1 MDREL
6 REPPTQATFDAITI
20 PAPAPAFTLP
30 TVRLGDRGYRSHFYE
45 NPRSRLTPK
54 DCRCVYLTAN
64 AVTAVLERWGDAFSA
79 HRKTGAFTISR
90 RTTAKQVFLNAT
102 LPELKLCDLTH
113 ADVISAVGVDIATL
127 HYPYIRRAKTWAERI
142 ARHPA
147 QFDGILYRSRHT
159 QDPCLVLWLRPGG
172 RDLEREISFAET
184 GAFNDS
190 TEAYSAAA
198 KCHVLLSFAR

>member
-6 REPPTQATFDAITI
+6 REPPTQAAFDAIPI
-20 PAPAPAFTLP
+20 PTPAPAFALP
-30 TVRLGDRGYRSHFYE
+30 TVRLGDRGFPSHFYE
-45 NPRSRLTPK
+45 NARSRLTPK
-54 DCRCVYLTAN
+54 GYKCAYLATN

-79 HRKTGAFTISR
+79 HRKAGAFTISR
-90 RTTAKQVFLNAT
+90 RTTANQVFLSGT
-102 LPELKLCDLTH
+102 LPFLKLCDLTH
-113 ADVISAVGVDIATL
+113 ADVIPAVGVDIATL

-159 QDPCLVLWLRPGG
+159 QEPCMVLWLRPGG
-172 RDLEREISFAET
+172 RDLEREISFVET
-184 GAFNDS
+184 GVFNNS

-198 KCHVLLSFAR
+198 KCQIVLSFAT

>member
-6 REPPTQATFDAITI
+6 REPPTQGAFDAITI

-30 TVRLGDRGYRSHFYE
+30 AVRLGDRGYPSLFHE

-54 DCRCVYLTAN
+54 GHRCVYFAAN
-64 AVTAVLERWGDAFSA
+64 AVTAVLERWGDTFSA
-79 HRKTGAFTISR
+79 HRKAGAFAISR
-90 RTTAKQVFLNAT
+90 RTTANQVFLNAT
-102 LPELKLCDLTH
+102 LPALKLCDLTH
-113 ADVISAVGVDIATL
+113 ADVISAVGLDIATL
-127 HYPYIRRAKTWAERI
+127 QYPYIRRAKTWAERI

-147 QFDGILYRSRHT
+147 HFDGILYRSRHT
-159 QDPCLVLWLRPGG
+159 LDPCLVLWLRPGG

-184 GAFNDS
+184 GAFNES

-198 KCHVLLSFAR
+198 KCQVALSFAR